1 MSTSDRQAVMTMAA
15 VPSHHERL
23 REYAAPRRARS
34 PKMTAKTLAM
44 TVLVMLVV
52 GCSSADAAREQR
64 VRITVTDRG
73 FEPAT
78 VTVPSGRPVT
88 LLVTRRTERTCAT
101 AFVLKRALRQK
112 FRVARVGHALAD
124 PEQQAHQQQF
134 REARRKA
141 GHHHR

>member
-1 MSTSDRQAVMTMAA
+1 
-15 VPSHHERL
+15 
-23 REYAAPRRARS
+23 
-34 PKMTAKTLAM
+34 MTAKTLAM

-101 AFVLKRALRQK
+101 AFVLK
-112 FRVARVGHALAD
+112 ARGIDAKLPLGRTVSIRLS
-124 PEQQAHQQQF
+124 PERPGELTYSCPMGMIHGKIVV
-134 REARRKA
+134 R
-141 GHHHR
+141 